1 MTEYDICND
10 FNNLNITK
18 SNYIASKFITECG
31 DINIIVNDLKGN
43 EKINILYS
51 LGMFEP
57 FNCHVISS
65 FYYDKHIGI
74 LEQIYCDRTE
84 YIINEQFYSS
94 ILTNEIIHLINKI
107 THFILYD
114 KIFPNLYNFIMSDD
128 EITIL
133 PESEFDYDTIK
144 NICRL

>member
-10 FNNLNITK
+10 FNNLNINKT
-18 SNYIASKFITECG
+18 NYIASKFITECG

-43 EKINILYS
+43 EKIHILYS
-51 LGMFEP
+51 LGMFDP
-57 FNCHVISS
+57 FNRHVISS

-84 YIINEQFYSS
+84 YIINGQFYSS

-107 THFILYD
+107 THFVLYD
-114 KIFPNLYNFIMSDD
+114 RIFPNLPNFIMSDD
-128 EITIL
+128 E
-133 PESEFDYDTIK
+133 
-144 NICRL
+144 